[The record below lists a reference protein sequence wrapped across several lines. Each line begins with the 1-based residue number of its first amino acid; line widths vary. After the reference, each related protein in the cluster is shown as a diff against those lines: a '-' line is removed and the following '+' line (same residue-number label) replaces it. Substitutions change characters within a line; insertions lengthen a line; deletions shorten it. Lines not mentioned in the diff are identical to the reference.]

1 MTTLDL
7 QRVIDRNR
15 VGGVQRTVALLCLG
29 VVVLDGLDLAV
40 VSYLGPPLLADWGL
54 SKAQLGPIVTSGLL
68 GMALGSLVAGP
79 LADRHGRRRVIL
91 ASMVFFGV
99 MCVATAMSPNV
110 VWFSVLRLLTGF
122 GLGAA
127 LPNATT
133 LVSEYA
139 PARRRG
145 TMMALTYCGHTL
157 GGAVAGFLTS
167 LVVQVASW
175 HWALVVAGALPLAYA
190 AVVHVALPESPKYL
204 ARQAGRETEL
214 LTLVNRI
221 VPEEFPPG
229 TRFVLDEP
237 AVEAKARVAGLVAG
251 RFRLGTATIWI
262 GFSAAF
268 FIVYLTNSWMPI
280 LMTDIGF
287 SLTAAATMGLLLQAG
302 GTLGNLGVGSAMDR
316 FGMHRTVV
324 AAMSCA
330 AVMFVLVAIAP
341 ANELVLG
348 AGLFVMGVFTNT
360 CGTAFP
366 IIGAAFY
373 PTSIRATGTSWATG
387 VARFGAIGGA
397 SIGTVLVAAGL
408 DYHQVFLSLLVP
420 AAVCIAAVVVKGRR
434 ARTPASAAPV
444 TEPVSPN

>member
-1 MTTLDL
+1 MTSLDL
-7 QRVIDRNR
+7 QHVIDRNK
-15 VGGVQRTVALLCLG
+15 VGGLQRKVLLLCLG

-40 VSYLGPPLLADWGL
+40 VAYLGPPLLADWGL
-54 SKAQLGPIVTSGLL
+54 AKAQLGPVITSGLL

-79 LADRHGRRRVIL
+79 IADRVGRRKVIL

-99 MCVATAMSPNV
+99 MCAATALAPDV
-110 VWFSVLRLLTGF
+110 VWFSILRLLTGF

-139 PARRRG
+139 PVRRRG

-157 GGAVAGFLTS
+157 GGAIAGFLTS

-175 HWALVVAGALPLAYA
+175 HWALVAAGVLPIAYA
-190 AVVHVALPESPKYL
+190 VVVYFALPESPKYL
-204 ARQAGRETEL
+204 ARQAGREAEL
-214 LTLVNRI
+214 VGLVNRI
-221 VPEEFPPG
+221 VPENFPPG
-229 TRFVLDEP
+229 TRFALHEP
-237 AVEAKARVAGLVAG
+237 PVEAKARVAGLVAR

-302 GTLGNLGVGSAMDR
+302 GTLGNLGIGSAMDR
-316 FGMHRTVV
+316 FGLHRTVV
-324 AAMSCA
+324 AAMGCA
-330 AVMFVLVAIAP
+330 CAMFVLVAVAP
-341 ANELVLG
+341 PNVLVLG
-348 AGLFVMGVFTNT
+348 TLMFVMGVFTNT

-397 SIGTVLVAAGL
+397 AIGTVLVAAGL

-420 AAVCIAAVVVKGRR
+420 GAVCILAVVVKGRR
-434 ARTPASAAPV
+434 ARAPEGEPV
-444 TEPVSPN
+444 TGRLSAHS